1 MITTEEATA
10 IVQQPGTRPRLDAAD
25 IELLRA
31 FEPVVRFTKGESF
44 LPMSVS
50 AYLASA
56 ARMRSDG
63 SGRHHV
69 VEMDGALS
77 ERTLSDGISDGVGAR
92 DFLTMAGTGRDEDI
106 VARMFDR
113 ESRQAVGFHAGGG
126 RLARVGYTSRVIDA
140 LFAISLLARG
150 RVPGSLARR
159 AVQRYRSLSAENT
172 AHPYYGRV
180 VRTATWTALQYWFF
194 YAFNDWR
201 SGFNGANDHEA
212 DWEQVLVY
220 LDVDADGRA
229 VPVWAAYAQHDYH
242 GRDLRRR
249 WDDSEQLDLIG
260 DHPVVYAGAGS
271 HASYFRPGE
280 YLAEQPVRMPSFI
293 QRVSTVISTL
303 IRGRG
308 GGDAGGSVMSIAF
321 VDFARGDGVSIGPG
335 ADRAWD
341 PVVMDE
347 TQRWVSG
354 YSGLWGMSVED
365 PFEGEDAPA
374 GPMFNRDR
382 SVRTSWADPVS
393 FAELDLEPPPS
404 QAATLLRER
413 ARTVERRQAELA
425 KAIPPLERE
434 LAAAGAEDSASTE
447 DARTPSR
454 VAERE
459 RLRTALTDL
468 QREREENELRLGDLR
483 QRQAAARK
491 GVRPPPR
498 AHLRRIPV
506 PTPPGEDRTGMLLE
520 AWAAVS
526 VGLMLIVLVGVLLL
540 SPRFGLAIAIGV
552 IGLFVLIESIL
563 RGGVIGLLAT
573 WVRLL
578 AVVAAAIVF
587 VNFWQ
592 LGIIVAAIGAGIF
605 LLRANVAELLDATR
619 PNE

>member
-1 MITTEEATA
+1 MTATEAAPTA
-10 IVQQPGTRPRLDAAD
+10 VVQQSGTRPRLDASD
-25 IELLRA
+25 LELLRA
-31 FEPVVRFTKGESF
+31 FEPIVSFTKGESF

-50 AYLASA
+50 EYLAA
-56 ARMRSDG
+56 AVRMRSHEG
-63 SGRHHV
+63 GKHQV
-69 VEMDGALS
+69 VETDGALS
-77 ERTLSDGISDGVGAR
+77 ELTLSDGVSDGALAR
-92 DFLTMAGTGRDEDI
+92 DFLTVAGTDDDDV

-113 ESRQAVGFHAGGG
+113 DSRQAVGFHAGGG
-126 RLARVGYTSRVIDA
+126 RLARVGYMSRLIDA

-159 AVQRYRSLSAENT
+159 AVQRYRTLAAEST

-220 LDVDADGRA
+220 LDTDADGRA

-249 WDDSEQLDLIG
+249 WDDAEQLDLVG

-280 YLAEQPVRMPSFI
+280 YLAEQPVRLPSFV
-293 QRVSTVISTL
+293 QRIATVTSTL
-303 IRGRG
+303 IHGRG
-308 GGDAGGSVMSIAF
+308 GGDGGSVMSIAF
-321 VDFARGDGVSIGPG
+321 VDFARGDGVTIGPG
-335 ADRAWD
+335 ADREWD
-341 PVVMDE
+341 PVVMDA
-347 TQRWVSG
+347 TQPWVGG

-404 QAATLLRER
+404 QATTLLHER
-413 ARTVERRQAELA
+413 ATAVERRQAEVA

-434 LAAAGAEDSASTE
+434 LAAAGAEDSASTD

-459 RLRTALTDL
+459 RLRAALTDL

-483 QRQAAARK
+483 QRLAAARE
-491 GVRPPPR
+491 GLRPPPR
-498 AHLRRIPV
+498 AHLRRIPA
-506 PTPPGEDRTGMLLE
+506 PTPAGEDRTGMLLE
-520 AWAAVS
+520 AWAAIS
-526 VGLMLIVLVGVLLL
+526 VGLMLITLVAVLLL
-540 SPRFGLAIAIGV
+540 SPRFGLAIAVGV

-573 WVRLL
+573 WVRIL

-592 LGIIVAAIGAGIF
+592 LGIIAAAIAAGIF
-605 LLRANVAELLDATR
+605 LLRANIAELLDAAR

>member
-1 MITTEEATA
+1 
-10 IVQQPGTRPRLDAAD
+10 
-25 IELLRA
+25 
-31 FEPVVRFTKGESF
+31 
-44 LPMSVS
+44 
-50 AYLASA
+50 
-56 ARMRSDG
+56 
-63 SGRHHV
+63 
-69 VEMDGALS
+69 
-77 ERTLSDGISDGVGAR
+77 
-92 DFLTMAGTGRDEDI
+92 
-106 VARMFDR
+106 
-113 ESRQAVGFHAGGG
+113 
-126 RLARVGYTSRVIDA
+126 
-140 LFAISLLARG
+140 
-150 RVPGSLARR
+150 
-159 AVQRYRSLSAENT
+159 VQRYRSLASDDAT
-172 AHPYYGRV
+172 HPYYGRV

-220 LDVDADGRA
+220 LDADADGRA
-229 VPVWAAYAQHDYH
+229 APVWAAYAQHDFH

-249 WDDSEQLDLIG
+249 WDDAEQLDLIG

-280 YLAEQPVRMPSFI
+280 YLAEQAVRLPPFL
-293 QRVSTVISTL
+293 QRIATGLSSL

-308 GGDAGGSVMSIAF
+308 GGGGEGNMMSIAF

-335 ADRAWD
+335 AERTWA
-341 PVVMDE
+341 PVVLDE
-347 TQRWVSG
+347 TQPWVHG

-365 PFEGEDAPA
+365 PFQGEDAPA

-404 QAATLLRER
+404 QAAALLRER
-413 ARTVERRQAELA
+413 VGAVERRQDELA
-425 KAIPPLERE
+425 KAIPPLERT
-434 LAAAGAEDSASTE
+434 LAAIGAEDTASSD
-447 DARTPSR
+447 DARRTPSR
-454 VAERE
+454 IAERE
-459 RLRTALTDL
+459 EMRAELTAL

-483 QRQAAARK
+483 HRRAAAEE
-491 GVRPPPR
+491 GIRPPPQ

-506 PTPPGEDRTGMLLE
+506 PTPPGSDRTGMLLE

-526 VGLMLIVLVGVLLL
+526 VGLMLLILVGVLLL
-540 SPRFGLAIAIGV
+540 SPRFGLAIAVGV

-592 LGIIVAAIGAGIF
+592 LGIIAAAIAAGIF
-605 LLRANVAELLDATR
+605 LLRENVAELLDAAR
-619 PNE
+619 PSE

>member
-1 MITTEEATA
+1 VTTVEAPTA
-10 IVQQPGTRPRLDAAD
+10 IVQQPQARPRLDAAD

-31 FEPVVRFTKGESF
+31 FEPVVRYTKGESF

-50 AYLASA
+50 DYLASA
-56 ARMRSDG
+56 VRIRSEGGTRQVVAADG
-63 SGRHHV
+63 
-69 VEMDGALS
+69 
-77 ERTLSDGISDGVGAR
+77 TLSALTLADELGEGAVAR
-92 DFLTMAGTGRDEDI
+92 DFLTVAGTGGDEDI
-106 VARMFDR
+106 LARMFDR

-126 RLARVGYTSRVIDA
+126 RLARVGYASRVIDA

-159 AVQRYRSLSAENT
+159 AVQRYRSLWGGST
-172 AHPYYGRV
+172 VHPYYGRV

-220 LDVDADGRA
+220 LDADADRRA

-249 WDDSEQLDLIG
+249 WDDSAQLDLVG

-293 QRVSTVISTL
+293 QRIATVGSAL

-335 ADRAWD
+335 CERAWD

-347 TQRWVSG
+347 TQPWVSG

-382 SVRTSWADPVS
+382 SVRTSWADPVA

-413 ARTVERRQAELA
+413 TKAVERRQAELA

-434 LAAAGAEDSASTE
+434 LAAAGAENSASTE
-447 DARTPSR
+447 TARTPSR
-454 VAERE
+454 IAERA
-459 RLRTALTDL
+459 RLRTELTEL

-483 QRQAAARK
+483 QRQAAARE
-491 GVRPPPR
+491 GVRPSPH

-506 PTPPGEDRTGMLLE
+506 PTPSGEDRTGVLLE

-540 SPRFGLAIAIGV
+540 SPRFGLAIAVGV

-573 WVRLL
+573 WVRIL
-578 AVVAAAIVF
+578 AVVAGAIVF

-592 LGIIVAAIGAGIF
+592 LGIIVAAIAAGIF
-605 LLRANVAELLDATR
+605 LLRANVTELLDATR
-619 PNE
+619 SNE

>member
-1 MITTEEATA
+1 MTATEAAAPAGRQAEL
-10 IVQQPGTRPRLDAAD
+10 RPRLDGAD
-25 IELLRA
+25 IDLLRA
-31 FEPVVRFTKGESF
+31 FEPVVRFTRGESF
-44 LPMSVS
+44 LPMSV
-50 AYLASA
+50 ATYLASA
-56 ARMRSDG
+56 VRMRSEG
-63 SGRHHV
+63 KGRRQV
-69 VEMDGALS
+69 VGTEGALS
-77 ERTLSDGISDGVGAR
+77 ELTLSDTATDGVAAR
-92 DFLTMAGTGRDEDI
+92 DFLTVAGAGDDDA
-106 VARMFDR
+106 VARLFDR
-113 ESRQAVGFHAGGG
+113 ESRQAVGFHSGGG
-126 RLARVGYTSRVIDA
+126 RLARVGYASRLIDA

-159 AVQRYRSLSAENT
+159 AVRRYRSMSAEGT
-172 AHPYYGRV
+172 THPYYGRV

-220 LDVDADGRA
+220 LDADADGRA
-229 VPVWAAYAQHDYH
+229 MPVWAAYAQHDYH

-249 WDDSEQLDLIG
+249 WDDAEQLDLLG

-280 YLAEQPVRMPSFI
+280 YLAEQPVRLPRLI
-293 QRVSTVISTL
+293 QRIGTVLSRL
-303 IRGRG
+303 IRGQSG
-308 GGDAGGSVMSIAF
+308 NGEGSVMSIAF
-321 VDFARGDGVSIGPG
+321 VDFARGDGVGVGPG
-335 ADRAWD
+335 TDRPWT
-341 PVVMDE
+341 PVVLDE
-347 TQRWVSG
+347 TQTWVQG

-365 PFEGEDAPA
+365 PFQGEDAPA

-382 SVRTSWADPVS
+382 SVRMSWADPVA

-404 QAATLLRER
+404 QAAALLRER
-413 ARTVERRQAELA
+413 VQVLERRQAELA
-425 KAIPPLERE
+425 RTIPPLERR
-434 LAAAGAEDSASTE
+434 LAAAGAEDTASSE
-447 DARTPSR
+447 DLRRTPLR

-459 RLRTALTDL
+459 SLRTELTGL

-483 QRQAAARK
+483 QRRAAAEE
-491 GVRPPPR
+491 GIRPPPQ

-506 PTPPGEDRTGMLLE
+506 PTPPGSDRTGMLLE

-526 VGLMLIVLVGVLLL
+526 VGLMLLVLVGVLLL
-540 SPRFGLAIAIGV
+540 SPRFGLAISVGV

-578 AVVAAAIVF
+578 AVVAAAIVL

-592 LGIIVAAIGAGIF
+592 LGIIVAAIAAGVF
-605 LLRANVAELLDATR
+605 LLRANIAELLDAAR
-619 PNE
+619 PSE